1 MTVIASPSLASPTF
15 PLGRVVM
22 TSNAA
27 RRLDWP
33 ALKDGLRRHAGGDW
47 GDLDPQDIQSNE
59 DALKRGGRLLSAYG
73 QGDRR
78 FWIITE
84 HDRSATTILLPEDY

>member
-1 MTVIASPSLASPTF
+1 MTVSTLPLLASPKF
-15 PLGRVVM
+15 PLGQVVM

-33 ALKDGLRRHAGGDW
+33 ALKDGLRRHALGDW

-59 DALKRGGRLLSAYG
+59 DALKHNHRLLSAYG
-73 QGDRR
+73 KGDRR

-84 HDRSATTILLPEDY
+84 WDRSVTTILLPEDY